1 MHKLSMEIDFAV
13 VVQDD
18 NGSHLLENNELMSLT
33 VGGFDFEIDGKN
45 IPFDFEDHCIS
56 EAICN
61 GNKEKGL
68 WSYTG
73 GEGGFFKSYSL
84 DDCYDED
91 YIKMGISRDMLSAY
105 YLSKVSKINEIFV
118 EWQIMNFDE
127 CDITAENVVLL
138 VQDIRF
144 TDIETGKTYI
154 VLEDVIRDF
163 NEKNVKEKGL
173 VDMSAGMIKD
183 DSFYHYK
190 DTDCFYQVFFNP
202 DSMYGGQFVE
212 LRLPYHLILEAE
224 ERNDTTDDFFDFLQ
238 SCAYCELIDVN
249 ALDFVSYMIERHKE
263 TPFAVGIHDDTRAAL
278 VEVAKSISG
287 GNTV

>member
-1 MHKLSMEIDFAV
+1 MNKLSMEIDFAV

-56 EAICN
+56 EAVYN

-73 GEGGFFKSYSL
+73 GEGGFFKSYKL

-91 YIKMGISRDMLSAY
+91 YIKMGISRDMLSAN

-127 CDITAENVVLL
+127 CDITAESVVLL

-183 DSFYHYK
+183 DSFYHYE

-224 ERNDTTDDFFDFLQ
+224 ERNGTTDDFFDFLQ

-249 ALDFVSYMIERHKE
+249 ALDFVSYMVERHKE

-278 VEVAKSISG
+278 VKVAKSISG
-287 GNTV
+287 DNV